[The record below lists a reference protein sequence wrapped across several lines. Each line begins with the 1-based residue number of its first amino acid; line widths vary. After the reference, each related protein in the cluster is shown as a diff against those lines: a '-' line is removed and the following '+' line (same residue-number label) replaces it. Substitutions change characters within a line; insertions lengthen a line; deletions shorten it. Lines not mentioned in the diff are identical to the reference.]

1 VEPLRADGSF
11 FPLFWVAILVW
22 RLISWLSRDRGSS
35 SAPHTL
41 VVPAGGHLEMRLRLD
56 PATGDRK
63 FDVFHIEAKGAFP
76 IAVAMRLSLTASI
89 LDVTEKEPD
98 GYAGRQPVLC
108 LAEQLQEPK
117 SICYQDHRDLGE
129 MNPGAYMPDWT
140 EVSNLVPEALVAP
153 TSGLRK
159 FAVFLNLHPTGD
171 SVVIDRGFV
180 VKGEPLVTLSKE
192 FEWDVKHEG
201 YKARWSRQQKAEA
214 GCLRLALAVA
224 CSGGALS
231 PAQSERVQVWLDRRV
246 ASEDEA
252 ARPRRRAAL
261 EKTRTEAFSQAE
273 AGTLSVGDELQE
285 LKAHQF
291 PDANEVAV
299 ELALD
304 LVVADGTP
312 NPDRLRTVRKVAGQL
327 EVDPENYRQMEENRL
342 LTLTIGSNGTQDLQ
356 ALLGVDPEW
365 PSEQVRQ
372 HLTQLYTRW
381 NARAEAARDAEQRQ
395 QAERMLE
402 RIALARQEAMH

>member
-1 VEPLRADGSF
+1 
-11 FPLFWVAILVW
+11 
-22 RLISWLSRDRGSS
+22 
-35 SAPHTL
+35 
-41 VVPAGGHLEMRLRLD
+41 
-56 PATGDRK
+56 
-63 FDVFHIEAKGAFP
+63 
-76 IAVAMRLSLTASI
+76 
-89 LDVTEKEPD
+89 
-98 GYAGRQPVLC
+98 
-108 LAEQLQEPK
+108 
-117 SICYQDHRDLGE
+117 
-129 MNPGAYMPDWT
+129 
-140 EVSNLVPEALVAP
+140 
-153 TSGLRK
+153 
-159 FAVFLNLHPTGD
+159 
-171 SVVIDRGFV
+171 
-180 VKGEPLVTLSKE
+180 
-192 FEWDVKHEG
+192 
-201 YKARWSRQQKAEA
+201 
-214 GCLRLALAVA
+214 
-224 CSGGALS
+224 
-231 PAQSERVQVWLDRRV
+231 
-246 ASEDEA
+246 
-252 ARPRRRAAL
+252 
-261 EKTRTEAFSQAE
+261 
-273 AGTLSVGDELQE
+273 VGDELQE